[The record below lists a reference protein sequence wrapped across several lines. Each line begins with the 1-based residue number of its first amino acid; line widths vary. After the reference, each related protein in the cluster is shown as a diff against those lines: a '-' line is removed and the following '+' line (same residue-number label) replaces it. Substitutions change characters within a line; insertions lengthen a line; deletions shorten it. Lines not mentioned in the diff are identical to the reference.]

1 MFHSLKVHPSKNG
14 GTVEQVE
21 HKTQAYIRYEGGAY
35 EMYVHSAF
43 IESAQICSTVP
54 PSKIEELFDKHF

>member
-1 MFHSLKVHPSKNG
+1 
-14 GTVEQVE
+14 
-21 HKTQAYIRYEGGAY
+21 
-35 EMYVHSAF
+35 MYVHSAI